1 MRVGIDCHFDSKI
14 KQGTNTYVFEL
25 VDAISRNDSSNEYFL
40 LNADY
45 ADGLYGTSAGNMV
58 KKRIATNST
67 RSNILYGYRR
77 IARRNKLDIL
87 HTNYLCPFIV
97 PCRTVVTIH
106 DVLYLTHKQYFP
118 DLHTAQLRFLT
129 PLTVRLADRIIAVS
143 EYSKRQI
150 ISHFGVDESKI
161 GVTLEAASAEY
172 KVTKNTSNIKT
183 KIKNK
188 YGIENDFLLYVGR
201 LAPIKN
207 IPRMLRILAEYN
219 RKTSSRISFVI
230 VGSYDPVYPDTEIES
245 TIRLLRCDHQILVL
259 SSISQK
265 DLVQLYRSA
274 LALFFISYGEGFG
287 LPILEAMNCGLP
299 VITSNCTACP
309 ETVGDAGILVEP
321 CDDRMIYEAL
331 SNVLS
336 RNELRCEMARNGLR
350 RANLFSW
357 DKCAQETIEQY
368 RLCLAL

>member
-14 KQGTNTYVFEL
+14 KQGTNTYVSEL

-45 ADGLYGTSAGNMV
+45 ADDLYRASVGNIV

-67 RSNILYGYRR
+67 RRNILYGYRR
-77 IARRNKLDIL
+77 IARHNKLNVL
-87 HTNYLCPFIV
+87 HTNYLCPFVV
-97 PCRTVVTIH
+97 PCKTVVTIH

-118 DLHTAQLRFLT
+118 NLHTQQLRVLT
-129 PLTVRLADRIIAVS
+129 PITLHLADRLIAVS
-143 EYSKRQI
+143 EYSKRQLV
-150 ISHFGVDESKI
+150 SHFGVDESKI

-172 KVTKNTSNIKT
+172 KVIKNTSNIKT

-207 IPRMLRILAEYN
+207 IPRMLRILAEYT
-219 RKTSSRISFVI
+219 RKTSSRISFVL

-245 TIRLLRCDHQILVL
+245 TIRLLSSDYQIVVL
-259 SSISQK
+259 SDVSQE
-265 DLVQLYRSA
+265 DLVQLYNSA
-274 LALFFISYGEGFG
+274 EVLFFVSYGEGFG

-309 ETVGDAGILVEP
+309 ETAGDAGILVDP
-321 CDDRMIYEAL
+321 YDDRMIYEAL

-336 RNELRCEMARNGLR
+336 RIELRSQIADKGLR
-350 RANLFSW
+350 RASLFSW
-357 DKCAQETIEQY
+357 NKCAQETIEQY
-368 RLCLAL
+368 KLCLA